1 MSSLRARVKKNGAAR
16 AILFLAQNS
25 CYAIESLFA
34 RPRTRNDAGPS
45 EHLLAASIR
54 VKDEAR
60 FLPEWLA
67 HHHNLGVEHFFVYDN
82 NSSDDTEA
90 VVAPFVER
98 GLVTYV
104 PWPNVPAS
112 PSCEA
117 DLLAR
122 FGHRCSWV
130 AFFDADEFLFE
141 TEPGALRKTLRE
153 YGHKPAIAI
162 NWRFFGSA
170 GHESIPAGLVTE
182 RFDRAE
188 AGCNHHVKVIARPAM
203 IHRYR
208 NSHNFYYRLG
218 RLAVTPEGRRVF
230 GSFVSPVPQP
240 RLVLRH
246 YFYRSR
252 EDYFRKVR
260 AGFVDAS
267 GARQRARRLSVADR
281 MFTVRNDVRVPEEP
295 AVTRRTAEML
305 EGLGFP
311 DEIHSDSGGPEP
323 DVRSA
328 APDDRPARRP

>member
-1 MSSLRARVKKNGAAR
+1 MRSLRGRVKDNRAAR
-16 AILFLAQNS
+16 STLFLAQNS
-25 CYAIESLFA
+25 CFAIQSLFV
-34 RPRTRNDAGPS
+34 RSRVRRDAGPP
-45 EHLLAASIR
+45 EHLLAAAIR

-67 HHHNLGVEHFFVYDN
+67 HHHNLGFEHFFVYDN
-82 NSSDDTEA
+82 NSSDDIGS
-90 VVAPFVER
+90 VIAPFAER
-98 GLVTYV
+98 GLVTHL

-122 FGHRCSWV
+122 FGHRCAWV

-141 TEPGALRKTLRE
+141 TEPGALREALRE
-153 YGHKPAIAI
+153 FGHRPAIAV

-188 AGCNHHVKVIARPAM
+188 AGGNRHVKVIARPAT

-208 NSHNFYYRLG
+208 NSHNFYYRFG
-218 RLAVTPEGRRVF
+218 RLAVAPDGRRVF
-230 GSFVSPVPQP
+230 GSFVTPSPRP

-252 EDYFRKVR
+252 EDYLRKVAR
-260 AGFVDAS
+260 GFVDAS
-267 GARQRARRLSVADR
+267 GARQRARRLSAAER
-281 MFTVRNDVRVPEEP
+281 MFTVRNDVPVAEDP

-305 EGLGFP
+305 QSLGFP
-311 DEIHSDSGGPEP
+311 EELYSSLLGGEP

-328 APDDRPARRP
+328 APGHRPGRRP

>member
-1 MSSLRARVKKNGAAR
+1 MRSLRARVKDSRVAR
-16 AILFLAQNS
+16 TVLFLAQNS
-25 CYAIESLFA
+25 CVAIQSLFV
-34 RPRTRNDAGPS
+34 RSPVRRDAGPP
-45 EHLLAASIR
+45 EHLLAAAIR

-67 HHHNLGVEHFFVYDN
+67 HHHLLGVEHFFVYDN
-82 NSSDDTEA
+82 NSSDGIEA
-90 VVAPFVER
+90 ALAPFVER

-122 FGHRCSWV
+122 FGHRSRWI

-141 TEPGALRKTLRE
+141 TEPGALLAALRKLERR
-153 YGHKPAIAI
+153 PAIAI

-188 AGCNHHVKVIARPAM
+188 VGCNRHVKVIARPAA
-203 IHRYR
+203 ILRYR

-218 RLAVTPEGRRVF
+218 RLAVTPDGRRVF
-230 GSFVSPVPQP
+230 GSFATPPSRP

-252 EDYFRKVR
+252 EDYLRKVDS
-260 AGFVDAS
+260 GFVDAS
-267 GARQRARRLSVADR
+267 GARQRARRLSAAER
-281 MFTVRNDVRVPEEP
+281 MFDVRNDVRVEGEP
-295 AVTRRTAEML
+295 AITRKTAGML
-305 EGLGFP
+305 RALGFP
-311 DEIHSDSGGPEP
+311 DHIHASGLGGGDH
-323 DVRSA
+323 DVGSA
-328 APDDRPARRP
+328 APARRPAR